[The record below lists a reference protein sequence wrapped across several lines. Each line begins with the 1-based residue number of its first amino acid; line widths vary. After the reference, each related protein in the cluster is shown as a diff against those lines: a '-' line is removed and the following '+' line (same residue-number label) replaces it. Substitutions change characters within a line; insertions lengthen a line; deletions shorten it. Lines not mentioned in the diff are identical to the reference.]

1 MNGKRNPGNPRN
13 LGNPAPLSLTHQI
26 QRRAHELGFALVGIT
41 PAERSQ
47 TLQRYRDWLENGYA
61 GEMDYLERHL
71 PIKEDPRRLLAEA
84 KSVISL
90 AMNYYSLDTPELLA
104 EDPGRGQIS
113 RYAWGDDYHEVIRE
127 RLRQLVEFIR
137 QRFAETE
144 PESRICVDTAPILER
159 EYAQK
164 AQLGWIGKN
173 TNLINWRSGSW
184 YFLAE
189 VLVNVPLELT
199 AESQWPVQFAGD
211 RPPRYGDDGTVRQFA
226 GDRPPRYGD
235 DDGTVSPRWAIA
247 GDRPPRYGDDD
258 GTVGPRRQFAG
269 DRPPR
274 YGTLGLPRG
283 SCGTCTRC
291 IEACPTDA
299 IVAPN
304 VLDSRLCIS
313 YLTIE
318 LKASI
323 PTALRPKMG
332 NLIFG
337 CDICQEVCPWNSK
350 AVPTTESAFH
360 PRDGNFAPEL
370 LSLVNMTQ
378 IEFSRRFK
386 GSPIKRAKRRG
397 FLRNVLVAIGNWGA
411 RKALPALKI
420 ALTDDEPLVRSHA
433 AWAVGQIGGKTA
445 AKLLQT
451 RLAVESEPM
460 VIAEIQEALAGL

>member
-1 MNGKRNPGNPRN
+1 MT
-13 LGNPAPLSLTHQI
+13 GNPAQITLTQQI

-47 TLQRYRDWLENGYA
+47 TLQRYRAWLENGYA

-71 PIKEDPRRLLAEA
+71 PLKEDPRRLLAEA

-90 AMNYYSLDTPELLA
+90 AMNYYTLDPPEFLA
-104 EDPGRGQIS
+104 ADPGRGQIS

-137 QRFAETE
+137 QRFAETK
-144 PESRICVDTAPILER
+144 PNCRICVDTAPILER

-164 AQLGWIGKN
+164 ARLGWIGKN

-189 VLVNVPLELT
+189 VLVNVQLTPTTEPL
-199 AESQWPVQFAGD
+199 
-211 RPPRYGDDGTVRQFA
+211 RGT
-226 GDRPPRYGD
+226 
-235 DDGTVSPRWAIA
+235 
-247 GDRPPRYGDDD
+247 
-258 GTVGPRRQFAG
+258 
-269 DRPPR
+269 
-274 YGTLGLPRG
+274 
-283 SCGTCTRC
+283 CGTCTRC
-291 IEACPTDA
+291 IDACPTDA

-318 LKASI
+318 LKESI
-323 PTALRPKMG
+323 PAELRPKMG

-350 AVPTTESAFH
+350 ATPTTESAFY
-360 PRDGNFAPEL
+360 PREGNLAPAL

-378 IEFSRRFK
+378 AEFSSRFK

-411 RKALPALKI
+411 RKALPALEI
-420 ALTDDEPLVRSHA
+420 ALSDGEPLVRSHA
-433 AWAVGQIGGKTA
+433 AWAVGQIGGETA

-451 RLAVESEPM
+451 RLVVEEEPE
-460 VIAEIQEALAGL
+460 VIAEIQEALARL

>member
-1 MNGKRNPGNPRN
+1 MT
-13 LGNPAPLSLTHQI
+13 GNPAQITLTQQI

-47 TLQRYRDWLENGYA
+47 TLQRYRAWLENGYA

-71 PIKEDPRRLLAEA
+71 PLKEDPRRLLAEA

-90 AMNYYSLDTPELLA
+90 AMNYYTLDPPEFLA
-104 EDPGRGQIS
+104 ADPGRGQIS

-144 PESRICVDTAPILER
+144 PDCRICVDTAPILER

-164 AQLGWIGKN
+164 ARLGWIGKN

-189 VLVNVPLELT
+189 VLVNVQLTPTTEPL
-199 AESQWPVQFAGD
+199 
-211 RPPRYGDDGTVRQFA
+211 RGT
-226 GDRPPRYGD
+226 
-235 DDGTVSPRWAIA
+235 
-247 GDRPPRYGDDD
+247 
-258 GTVGPRRQFAG
+258 
-269 DRPPR
+269 
-274 YGTLGLPRG
+274 
-283 SCGTCTRC
+283 CGTCTRC

-318 LKASI
+318 LKESI
-323 PTALRPKMG
+323 PAELRPKMG

-350 AVPTTESAFH
+350 ATPTTESAFY
-360 PRDGNFAPEL
+360 PREGNLAPAL

-378 IEFSRRFK
+378 AEFSSRFK

-411 RKALPALKI
+411 RKALPALEI
-420 ALTDDEPLVRSHA
+420 ALSDGEPLVRSHA
-433 AWAVGQIGGKTA
+433 AWAVGQIGGETA

-451 RLAVESEPM
+451 RLVVEEEPE
-460 VIAEIQEALAGL
+460 VIAEIQGALARL

>member
-1 MNGKRNPGNPRN
+1 M
-13 LGNPAPLSLTHQI
+13 L
-26 QRRAHELGFALVGIT
+26 
-41 PAERSQ
+41 
-47 TLQRYRDWLENGYA
+47 
-61 GEMDYLERHL
+61 
-71 PIKEDPRRLLAEA
+71 
-84 KSVISL
+84 
-90 AMNYYSLDTPELLA
+90 
-104 EDPGRGQIS
+104 
-113 RYAWGDDYHEVIRE
+113 
-127 RLRQLVEFIR
+127 
-137 QRFAETE
+137 
-144 PESRICVDTAPILER
+144 
-159 EYAQK
+159 
-164 AQLGWIGKN
+164 
-173 TNLINWRSGSW
+173 
-184 YFLAE
+184 
-189 VLVNVPLELT
+189 
-199 AESQWPVQFAGD
+199 AGD
-211 RPPRYGDDGTVRQFA
+211 RPPRYGDDGTVGPRRQLA

-235 DDGTVSPRWAIA
+235 DDGTMLA
-247 GDRPPRYGDDD
+247 GDRPPRYG
-258 GTVGPRRQFAG
+258 PLA
-269 DRPPR
+269 
-274 YGTLGLPRG
+274 LPRG

-323 PTALRPKMG
+323 PTELRPKMG

-360 PRDGNFAPEL
+360 PREGNLAPEL

-378 IEFSRRFK
+378 VEFSRRFK

-433 AWAVGQIGGKTA
+433 AWAVGQIGGETA

-451 RLAVESEPM
+451 RLAVENEPM